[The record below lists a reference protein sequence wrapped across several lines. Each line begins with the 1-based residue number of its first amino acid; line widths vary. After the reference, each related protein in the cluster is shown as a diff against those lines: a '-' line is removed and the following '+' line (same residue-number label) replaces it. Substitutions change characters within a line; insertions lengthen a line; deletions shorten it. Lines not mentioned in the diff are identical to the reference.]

1 MSRKKW
7 IVKSGN
13 KENATLI
20 SEKLGISPYSAL
32 IASTRGINT
41 VEQAREFFGLDERKS
56 VDPMDFPDMY
66 PAVKRIQ
73 KALDGFERIAVYG
86 DYDADGVTSTALLYS
101 YLEMQGA
108 DVVYYVPNRHTEGYG
123 LSYEAIDKLSMM
135 GVKLI
140 ITVDNGISAIDE
152 AKYINE
158 LEMELIV
165 TDHHLPSDTL
175 PQAVAVVDPH
185 REDCNLEFKDYA
197 GVGVAYKLI
206 CALEGEENGVTDS
219 FADLAAIGTVADI
232 MPLIKENRDIVRR
245 GVELI
250 ADSDRIGLQA
260 LIEVGGLGNK
270 AITSTSVAFGICPR
284 INAAGRMGSA
294 DRAIRLLLTDVYDEA
309 TLLAQEINDENVLRQ
324 QTEQEILG
332 QAVEQIKANPDWQYQ
347 NVLVVAGEGWHDGV
361 VGIVASR
368 LVEKYGKPTLVITVD
383 GEEAKGSGRSI
394 EGFSLYDALN
404 ACSECLTHFG
414 GHTLAAG
421 IGLKTSDIDAFRKA
435 INDYADSMEMPCPIQ
450 NIDFKL
456 NPACVSVEMLETI
469 NQLEPFGSGNPQPI
483 FGLYNMTV
491 ADIQPIG
498 NGKHLRIILERKGV
512 SLQTVKF
519 KTVQAEFPYRK
530 GDVVDAAVQ
539 LEANEY
545 LGQVRVN
552 ILLKNIKLHD
562 MVEEDLFSS
571 MSDFSKLMRGKT
583 QGFDAELLIPQRE
596 TSAKVYRFIRS
607 VGRWN
612 YDIETLCHRLDLWAE
627 DYGQVAVSVEA
638 MLEMGILIKDENQG
652 LSVPKTSEKV
662 NLQDAP
668 ILKRL
673 TELSKGSADNAE
685 W

>member
-13 KENATLI
+13 KETATQI
-20 SEKLGISPYSAL
+20 AEQLGVSPYAAL
-32 IASTRGINT
+32 IASTRGIQS
-41 VEQAREFFGLDERKS
+41 VEQAREFFGKETPKA

-66 PAVKRIQ
+66 LAVKRIQ
-73 KALDGFERIAVYG
+73 RALDEFERIAVYG

-123 LSYEAIDKLSMM
+123 LGYEAIDKLSRM

-140 ITVDNGISAIDE
+140 ITVDNGISAVEE

-158 LEMELIV
+158 LEMELII

-175 PQAVAVVDPH
+175 PKAVAVVDPH
-185 REDCNLEFKDYA
+185 REDCSLEFKDYA

-206 CALEGEENGVTDS
+206 CALEGGENEITES
-219 FADLAAIGTVADI
+219 FIDLVAIGTIADV
-232 MPLIKENRDIVRR
+232 MPLIKENRETVRR
-245 GVELI
+245 GVASL
-250 ADSDRIGLQA
+250 ADPNRVGIQA
-260 LIEVGGLGNK
+260 LLEVSGLSEK
-270 AITSTSVAFGICPR
+270 KLTAISVAFGICPR

-294 DRAIRLLLTDVYDEA
+294 ERAIRLLLSEDYDEA
-309 TLLAQEINDENVLRQ
+309 VMLAQEINEENSLRQ
-324 QTEQEILG
+324 QTEQEILIR
-332 QAVEQIKANPDWQYQ
+332 AVEQIENNPIWQYQ
-347 NVLVVAGEGWHDGV
+347 NVLVVSGEGWHDGV

-368 LVEKYGKPTLVITVD
+368 LVEKYGKPTLVISVD
-383 GEEAKGSGRSI
+383 GENAKGSGRSI
-394 EGFSLYDALN
+394 DGFNLYEALSSCTESLSN
-404 ACSECLTHFG
+404 FG

-421 IGLKTSDIDAFRKA
+421 IGLKTESIGIFREE
-435 INDYADSMEMPCPIQ
+435 INRYADSIEMPFPIQ
-450 NIDFKL
+450 TIDFKL
-456 NPACVSVEMLETI
+456 NPACVNTEMLETVE
-469 NQLEPFGSGNPQPI
+469 QLEPFGAGNPQPV

-491 ADIQPIG
+491 TDIQPIG
-498 NGKHLRIILERKGV
+498 NGKHLRITLERNGV
-512 SLQTVKF
+512 SLTAVKF
-519 KTVQAEFPYRK
+519 RITQAQLPFCR

-552 ILLKNIKLHD
+552 ILLKNLKLHD
-562 MVEEDLFSS
+562 MVEEDLLAS
-571 MSDFSKLMRGKT
+571 MRDFSMLMRGKT
-583 QGFDAELLIPQRE
+583 QGLDASLLLPQRE
-596 TSAKVYRFIRS
+596 TSVQIYKFIRS
-607 VGRWN
+607 AGRWN

-638 MLEMGILIKDENQG
+638 MLEMGILSRDENGG
-652 LSVPKTSEKV
+652 LIAPKTSEKV

-673 TELSKGSADNAE
+673 TELVKGSAENVE

>member
-7 IVKSGN
+7 IVRSGN
-13 KENATLI
+13 KEDATMFA
-20 SEKLGISPYSAL
+20 EKLGVSPYAAL

-41 VEQAREFFGLDERKS
+41 IDGAREFFGLNERKS

-66 PAVKRIQ
+66 AAVKRIQ
-73 KALDGFERIAVYG
+73 KALDEFERIAVYG

-140 ITVDNGISAIDE
+140 ITVDNGISAVDE
-152 AKYINE
+152 AKYIRE

-165 TDHHLPSDTL
+165 TDHHLPSEAL

-185 REDCNLEFKDYA
+185 RTECNLKFKDYA

-206 CALEGEENGVTDS
+206 CALEGEENGITDS
-219 FADLAAIGTVADI
+219 FVDLVTVGTVADV
-232 MPLIKENRDIVRR
+232 MPLIKENRELVRR
-245 GVELI
+245 GVNML
-250 ADSDRIGLQA
+250 ADSDRIGIQA
-260 LIEVGGLGNK
+260 LIEAAGLGSRK
-270 AITSTSVAFGICPR
+270 MTSTSVAFGICPR

-294 DRAIRLLLTDVYDEA
+294 DRAIRLLLSDDYDEA
-309 TLLAQEINDENVLRQ
+309 MLLAQEINDENVTRQ
-324 QTEQEILG
+324 QTEQDILI
-332 QAVEQIKANPDWQYQ
+332 QAVEQISENPEWQYQ

-368 LVEKYGKPTLVITVD
+368 LVEKYGKPTLVITID
-383 GEEAKGSGRSI
+383 GDDAKGSGRSI
-394 EGFSLYDALN
+394 EGFNLYDAISH
-404 ACSECLTHFG
+404 CSGCLTHFG

-421 IGLKTSDIDAFRKA
+421 IGLKATDIDAFRTA
-435 INDYADSMEMPCPIQ
+435 INDYSDTIEMPFPVQ

-456 NPACVSVEMLETI
+456 NPACVNTEMLETVE
-469 NQLEPFGSGNPQPI
+469 QLEPFGAGNPQPI

-491 ADIQPIG
+491 TDIQSIG
-498 NGKHLRIILERKGV
+498 NGKHLRVVLERNGV

-519 KTVQAEFPYRK
+519 RTVQAEFPFVR
-530 GDVVDAAVQ
+530 GDVVDAAVG
-539 LEANEY
+539 LEPNEY
-545 LGQVRVN
+545 LGQIRVS

-571 MSDFSKLMRGKT
+571 MRDFSLLMRGRSD
-583 QGFDAELLIPQRE
+583 GFDPSLLIPQRE
-596 TSAKVYRFIRS
+596 TTAAVYRFIRS

-612 YDIETLCHRLDLWAE
+612 YDTETLCHRLDLWAE
-627 DYGQVAVSVEA
+627 DYGQVAVAIES
-638 MLEMGILIKDENQG
+638 MLEMGVLRRDANSG

-668 ILKRL
+668 VLRRL
-673 TELSKGSADNAE
+673 RELSKESAY
-685 W
+685 

>member
-7 IVKSGN
+7 IVKSGD
-13 KENATLI
+13 KENATKF
-20 SEKLGISPYSAL
+20 SEELNISPYAAL

-41 VEQAREFFGLDERKS
+41 AEEAKDFFGIGERKC

-66 PAVKRIQ
+66 TAVKRIQ
-73 KALDGFERIAVYG
+73 KALDSFERIAVYG

-108 DVVYYVPNRHTEGYG
+108 DVVYYIPNRHTEGYG

-140 ITVDNGISAIDE
+140 ITVDNGISAVEE

-219 FADLAAIGTVADI
+219 FVDLVTIGTVADV
-232 MPLIKENRDIVRR
+232 MPLIKENRELVRR
-245 GVELI
+245 GVRLI
-250 ADSDRIGLQA
+250 ADSDRSGIQA
-260 LIEVGGLGNK
+260 LIEVAGLSERRM
-270 AITSTSVAFGICPR
+270 TSTTVAFGICPR

-294 DRAIRLLLTDVYDEA
+294 DRAIRLLLSDDYEEA
-309 TLLAQEINDENVLRQ
+309 TLLAQEINDENVTRQ
-324 QTEQEILG
+324 QTEQEILN
-332 QAVEQIKANPDWQYQ
+332 QAVEQIKRNPNWIYQ

-394 EGFSLYDALN
+394 DGFNLYDVLSH
-404 ACSECLTHFG
+404 CGECLTHFG

-421 IGLKTSDIDAFRKA
+421 IGLKTENIGDFRKA
-435 INDYADSMEMPCPIQ
+435 INRYADGIEMPYPIQ

-456 NPACVSVEMLETI
+456 NPAYVNVEMLNAIE
-469 NQLEPFGSGNPQPI
+469 QLEPFGAGNPQPI
-483 FGLYNMTV
+483 FGLYNMTIT
-491 ADIQPIG
+491 DIQPIG
-498 NGKHLRIILERKGV
+498 NGKHLRVILERNGV
-512 SLQTVKF
+512 SLQTLKF
-519 KTVQAEFPYRK
+519 KMIQADFPFVK
-530 GDVVDAAVQ
+530 GDVVDAAVG
-539 LEANEY
+539 LEPNEY
-545 LGQVRVN
+545 LGQLRVSV
-552 ILLKNIKLHD
+552 LLKNIKLHD
-562 MVEEDLFSS
+562 MVEDDLFAS
-571 MSDFSKLMRGKT
+571 MRDFSMLMRGKT
-583 QGFDAELLIPQRE
+583 EGFDSSLLIPSRE
-596 TSAKVYRFIRS
+596 TTAKVYRYIRS
-607 VGRWN
+607 VVRWN
-612 YDIETLCHRLDLWAE
+612 YDIETLCHRLDFWAE

-638 MLEMGILIKDENQG
+638 MLEMGILIKDENGG
-652 LSVPKTSEKV
+652 LSAPKTSEKV

-668 ILKRL
+668 VLKRL
-673 TELSKGSADNAE
+673 RQHLTTGECELP
-685 W
+685 